1 MKKQLSRFALTFGI
15 AIASSK
21 AFGIS
26 HTAEEFFQRHQAQ
39 EQAVAFM
46 ESLSF
51 NISYEGDNEKAIAL
65 CNELASRATVH
76 GPIAHCLVTDNASQ
90 DHKHDTVVVLDL
102 TVKDHHFGQYTID
115 FAREVSPEDM
125 ESTIQ
130 EIHNFIMQTYRDLY
144 SQTQKIFL
152 EHLQT
157 GQPSDIEL
165 IID

>member
-26 HTAEEFFQRHQAQ
+26 HTAEEFYQNNQAQ
-39 EQAVAFM
+39 EQTAAFM
-46 ESLSF
+46 ENLSF

-65 CNELASRATVH
+65 CNELASRATVN

-90 DHKHDTVVVLDL
+90 GNNEVIFDL
-102 TVKDHHFGQYTID
+102 AVDDNYFGQYTINL
-115 FAREVSPEDM
+115 RSETSPEDI
-125 ESTIQ
+125 EKITQ
-130 EIHNFIMQTYRDLY
+130 EIHDFIIQTYRDLY
-144 SQTQKIFL
+144 LQTKQIFL

-157 GQPSDIEL
+157 GQPSNIEL